1 MKHQKSPSV
10 MKLCIGAASCIF
22 FGLIM
27 SQLYGQTWPP
37 NRQNDRSLPDVRSSS
52 AAASDPT
59 LTSLEASSSIFE
71 STLRSCL
78 GANCFD
84 KDAHDSNGI
93 AIDRVGLLAPINSG
107 GEEILLFMTKYIEQP
122 RKSKKTPIELVYETH
137 VPPYGY
143 GKNHGWSRII
153 RLTRKVCP
161 HALSL
166 VAGLK
171 LDEPNSNGGI
181 KNTDMTRHKK
191 FSAAVDIQVSHHQVI
206 QDHGH
211 HQAII
216 QCNMYGST

>member
-1 MKHQKSPSV
+1 MKQQKSPSV
-10 MKLCIGAASCIF
+10 MKLCIGTASCIF

-37 NRQNDRSLPDVRSSS
+37 DLQNDRPLLGVRSESE
-52 AAASDPT
+52 AASNPT

-93 AIDRVGLLAPINSG
+93 VIDRVGLLAPMNSG
-107 GEEILLFMTKYIEQP
+107 GEEIVLFMSKFVEQP
-122 RKSKKTPIELVYETH
+122 RKSKKTPVELIYETH
-137 VPPYGY
+137 VPAYGY

-171 LDEPNSNGGI
+171 LDEPNLNGEMKI
-181 KNTDMTRHKK
+181 MDMSRQEK
-191 FSAAVDIQVSHHQVI
+191 FSAALDIQVSHHQ
-206 QDHGH
+206 DGPE
-211 HQAII
+211 
-216 QCNMYGST
+216 S